1 MGIVVRRVLFQG
13 WGCPL
18 VDNATGT
25 PATRGA
31 VSPRSE
37 NMTARSQLL
46 TIDEAAERL
55 NVSVRFV
62 RRLVAERRVPY
73 LKIGKFVRFD
83 QDDLDSW
90 IAAQRVGQS
99 QPFVVRISGVP

>member
-1 MGIVVRRVLFQG
+1 
-13 WGCPL
+13 
-18 VDNATGT
+18 
-25 PATRGA
+25 
-31 VSPRSE
+31 
-37 NMTARSQLL
+37 MTARSQLL

-83 QDDLDSW
+83 QDDLDS
-90 IAAQRVGQS
+90 
-99 QPFVVRISGVP
+99 

>member
-1 MGIVVRRVLFQG
+1 M
-13 WGCPL
+13 
-18 VDNATGT
+18 
-25 PATRGA
+25 
-31 VSPRSE
+31 
-37 NMTARSQLL
+37 L

-83 QDDLDSW
+83 QDDLDSGN
-90 IAAQRVGQS
+90 AAQRVGQS
-99 QPFVVRISGVP
+99 HPFVVRISGVS